1 MAFVCLFSFYN
12 SFLLNAGLCHAIT
25 IRTRTLGSGKRIG
38 RILGGR
44 KSEERGESL
53 SRWNLGRVTHSLM
66 PFFHAGKCWFQEGPG
81 LVTAL
86 LYGIEGACFD
96 RVVVRLL
103 LVV

>member
-1 MAFVCLFSFYN
+1 MAFVASFLFHN

-25 IRTRTLGSGKRIG
+25 IRTRTLGFGKRIG

-66 PFFHAGKCWFQEGPG
+66 ALFHVGKG
-81 LVTAL
+81 
-86 LYGIEGACFD
+86 
-96 RVVVRLL
+96 
-103 LVV
+103 